1 MKYWLVSLVFLISYG
16 VVSADTTGFADGSVW
31 VSKTPLIEGETVLIH
46 AALTNGLSTKLTGT
60 LVFKD
65 NNVAIG
71 SVPFSLAVGEAR
83 IVSLS
88 WKATSGNHS
97 ISASITDASN
107 QGTTGTESVT
117 VLVEQKPAPAL
128 QEKKTTATSST
139 SAVAFSDSED
149 IQGAIGSVSPKA
161 EEVVDPAFSKIDS
174 LRKSGADIL
183 TEQTKKTESKI
194 ASLSAKKAELS
205 ELDTAESK
213 SEGRKVSIYQMLS
226 TLLLYIYN
234 VLLVVVSKAGL
245 FYPLFAFLFFFTL
258 YKIYQRMRN
267 PNYN

>member
-1 MKYWLVSLVFLISYG
+1 MKYWLVSIAFLLPCG
-16 VVSADTTGFADGSVW
+16 VVFADTAGFADGSVW
-31 VSKTPLIEGETVLIH
+31 VSKTPLVEGETVLIH
-46 AALTNGLSTKLTGT
+46 AALTNGLNTKLTGT

-65 NNVAIG
+65 NDVAIG

-88 WKATSGNHS
+88 WKTTAGSHAL
-97 ISASITDASN
+97 SASITGSSNEDA
-107 QGTTGTESVT
+107 TGTQSVT
-117 VLVEQKPAPAL
+117 VLVEQKPAPVT
-128 QEKKTTATSST
+128 KKATSPSNT
-139 SAVAFSDSED
+139 AAVGFSDSED

-161 EEVVDPAFSKIDS
+161 EEVVDPVFTKIDS

-194 ASLSAKKAELS
+194 TSLSAKKAELS
-205 ELDTAESK
+205 KQEDAESK
-213 SEGRKVSIYQMLS
+213 SEGRKVSLYQVF
-226 TLLLYIYN
+226 TTILLYIYN

-267 PNYN
+267 PNYD

>member
-1 MKYWLVSLVFLISYG
+1 MKYWLLSIAFLLPCG
-16 VVSADTTGFADGSVW
+16 VVFAETSGFASGSVW
-31 VSKTPLIEGETVLIH
+31 VSKTPLVEGETVLIH
-46 AALTNGLSTKLTGT
+46 AALTNGLATKLTGV

-65 NNVAIG
+65 NDTVIG
-71 SVPFSLAVGEAR
+71 SVPFSLAASEAR

-88 WKATSGNHS
+88 WKTTSGSHAL
-97 ISASITDASN
+97 SASITGASN
-107 QGTTGTESVT
+107 EGATGTESVT
-117 VLVEQKPAPAL
+117 VSVEQKPTPVVAT
-128 QEKKTTATSST
+128 KKTTAST
-139 SAVAFSDSED
+139 SAAAVAFSDSED

-161 EEVVDPAFSKIDS
+161 EEVVDPAFTKVDS

-183 TEQTKKTESKI
+183 TEQVGKTESKI

-205 ELDTAESK
+205 KQDTKESK
-213 SEGRKVSIYQMLS
+213 SEGRKVSLYQVFS